1 MNQSIYTLLFIV
13 HINSILGPNETQLT
27 MKSLQIEQS
36 KRNHLLVTIN
46 QRNHHLYPMKFHYN
60 QLLDQFIKE
69 HGHIQVNNLINPKS

>member
-1 MNQSIYTLLFIV
+1 
-13 HINSILGPNETQLT
+13 

-46 QRNHHLYPMKFHYN
+46 QRNDHLYPMKFHYD

-69 HGHIQVNNLINPKS
+69 NGHIQVNNLIIPKS